1 MQQQIGKKRFYL
13 FLLLILLFGTSIN
26 NKVFNEKKDLFYNLD
41 SIEVTGLSEK
51 FNLEIEERLN
61 FLKNTNIFFIDE
73 QVLIDQINNYNFIEN
88 FNIIKFY
95 PSKILIKLKK
105 TEFLAKTI
113 QNNNYFFIGSNG
125 KFINFEKF
133 DEKVNLPIVYGK
145 FTPTQFLKFNK
156 IIKNIDLD
164 QNSINEIFFYPSGRV
179 DIKTRNNLIIKLPLE
194 NVKEAI
200 IIVNKIINNKNY
212 NNNII
217 DLRVP
222 NQLILSNE

>member
-1 MQQQIGKKRFYL
+1 MQQQIGKKRFYF

-179 DIKTRNNLIIKLPLE
+179 DIKTRNNLIIKFPLE

-200 IIVNKIINNKNY
+200 IIVNKIINNKNL

-222 NQLILSNE
+222 KQLILSNE

>member
-1 MQQQIGKKRFYL
+1 MPQQIGKKRFYF
-13 FLLLILLFGTSIN
+13 FLLLILFFGTSIN
-26 NKVFNEKKDLFYNLD
+26 NKVFNKKKDSFYNLD

-61 FLKNTNIFFIDE
+61 FLKNTNIFFIDG
-73 QVLIDQINNYNFIEN
+73 QVLIDQINNFNFIEN

-95 PSKILIKLKK
+95 PSKILIKLEK

-113 QNNNYFFIGSNG
+113 QNNKYFFIGSNG

-133 DEKVNLPIVYGK
+133 DEEINLPIVYGK

-164 QNSINEIFFYPSGRV
+164 HNSIYEIFFYPSGRV
-179 DIKTRNNLIIKLPLE
+179 DIKTRNNLIIKFPLE

-200 IIVNKIINNKNY
+200 IIVNKIINNKNL

-222 NQLILSNE
+222 KQLILSNE

>member
-1 MQQQIGKKRFYL
+1 MQQQIGKKRFYF

-61 FLKNTNIFFIDE
+61 FLKNTNIFFIDG

-95 PSKILIKLKK
+95 PSKILIKLEK

-113 QNNNYFFIGSNG
+113 QNNKYFFIGSNG
-125 KFINFEKF
+125 KLINFEEF
-133 DEKVNLPIVYGK
+133 DEK
-145 FTPTQFLKFNK
+145 
-156 IIKNIDLD
+156 
-164 QNSINEIFFYPSGRV
+164 IN
-179 DIKTRNNLIIKLPLE
+179 
-194 NVKEAI
+194 
-200 IIVNKIINNKNY
+200 
-212 NNNII
+212 
-217 DLRVP
+217 
-222 NQLILSNE
+222 

>member
-26 NKVFNEKKDLFYNLD
+26 NKVFNKKKDSFYNLD

-61 FLKNTNIFFIDE
+61 FLKNTNIFFIDG
-73 QVLIDQINNYNFIEN
+73 QVLIDQINNFNFIEN

-95 PSKILIKLKK
+95 PSKILIKLEK

-113 QNNNYFFIGSNG
+113 QNNKYFFIGSNG

-133 DEKVNLPIVYGK
+133 DEEINLPIVYGK

-194 NVKEAI
+194 NVQEAI